1 MPKGDHRTP
10 RTIEAQIV
18 KLYKKG
24 GTLREVGAQTGVSRQ
39 TALRVLRDYAI
50 PRRGRSGQR
59 TELADI
65 PARTRREMRKFFSAF
80 GSVREGGQR
89 FGLGQQILVR
99 FLDEMGI
106 ERRTSAH
113 RYIRERRKLKII
125 ADYQAGLSIKQAA
138 LANQVNKA
146 TVHKL
151 LVRRGIPRRKSGPR
165 PKVSLRMGGQAG
177 RPMGQKE

>member
-1 MPKGDHRTP
+1 MPKGEHRTP
-10 RTIEAQIV
+10 RTVEALIV

-24 GTLREVGAQTGVSRQ
+24 GSLREVGAQTGVSRQ
-39 TALRVLRDYAI
+39 TALRVLRDYGI
-50 PRRGRSGQR
+50 PRRGKGGLR

-80 GSVREGGQR
+80 GSVREGTQR
-89 FGLGQQILVR
+89 FGLGHEILVR
-99 FLDEMGI
+99 FLEEMGI

-113 RYIRERRKLKII
+113 RYIRESRKREII
-125 ADYQAGLSIKQAA
+125 ADYQSGLSIKAAA

-151 LVRRGIPRRKSGPR
+151 LVRYGIPRRKSGPQ
-165 PKVSLRMGGQAG
+165 PKSPLRMGRRSAE
-177 RPMGQKE
+177 P